1 MRNKHQWDHQK
12 LRRLEKEHGQ
22 VTLKVPFVKFV
33 EFPDGNYII
42 LGGSLGILVDK
53 VA

>member
-1 MRNKHQWDHQK
+1 MPNEHQWDHQK
-12 LRRLEKEHGQ
+12 LRRLEKAHSN
-22 VTLKVPFVKFV
+22 VTLKVSFLKFV
-33 EFPDGNYII
+33 EVPDGNYII

>member
-12 LRRLEKEHGQ
+12 LRI
-22 VTLKVPFVKFV
+22 KVPFVKFV

-42 LGGSLGILVDK
+42 LGGSPGILVDK